1 MSSHEQLVR
10 FAELDGRRV
19 AWAAVGEG
27 PPLVMGGWWM
37 SHLELDWGNRRF
49 RDFVTALAR
58 YWTVVRYDRPGTGLS
73 DRDGP
78 PPMTPRRRGRGPCRR
93 RRCGRRRIGRR
104 VRRLGGRADRR
115 AVRGRAPAPGRASR
129 AVRLLSG
136 RRRDRGPRRAGAAAE
151 PDPAALGARLTRPG
165 RRVHPQR
172 DGRRARRV
180 RPPSSATRVRPSSRR
195 GRSRRSTR
203 YNVEDAAGRDP
214 RRRPRSCTEATTGRS
229 RSSSV
234 ASSPPAS
241 RARRSSPSKA
251 PIISPGTGTRRR
263 RAGRARIRRRRATR
277 GRDSRDR
284 PTPRGPRPT
293 PTCPRAR
300 SRSFASSQRA
310 SATPRS
316 PSGWCSARTRCIG
329 TSPTSGPSCGSLPAR
344 RRSRIAARLG
354 LL

>member
-27 PPLVMGGWWM
+27 PPMVMGGWWM

-49 RDFVTALAR
+49 RDFITALAR
-58 YWTVVRYDRPGTGLS
+58 YRTVVRYDRPGTGLS

-78 PPMTPRRRGRGPCRR
+78 PPMRLDDEVEVLAGVVRAV
-93 RRCGRRRIGRR
+93 RRRIGRR

-115 AVRGRAPAPGRASR
+115 AVRGRASAPGRASR
-129 AVRLLSG
+129 SVRLLPE
-136 RRRDRGPRRAGAAAE
+136 RRRDRGPRRAGDAAQ
-151 PDPAALGARLTRPG
+151 PDPKALGTRLPRPG

-180 RPPSSATRVRPSSRR
+180 RRLSARLGAGRARGAVARGDLRLQRR
-195 GRSRRSTR
+195 GL
-203 YNVEDAAGRDP
+203 
-214 RRRPRSCTEATTGRS
+214 RRPRSDRRPRFCTGSTTERS

-234 ASSPPAS
+234 ASSPPGS

-251 PIISPGTGTRRR
+251 PIISPGTGTPEPS
-263 RAGRARIRRRRATR
+263 R
-277 GRDSRDR
+277 GRRSSSPASTGPRSSSRHR
-284 PTPRGPRPT
+284 PTPREPRPT
-293 PTCPRAR
+293 PTCPRAS

-316 PSGWCSARTRCIG
+316 PSGWC
-329 TSPTSGPSCGSLPAR
+329 
-344 RRSRIAARLG
+344 
-354 LL
+354 